1 MAKKKKVL
9 HKVEKTKMSEILKGM
24 DTLKNKNKNKNEDI
38 GIDIKYDALSN
49 IFSLRT
55 FKK

>member
-24 DTLKNKNKNKNEDI
+24 DTLKNKHKNEDI
-38 GIDIKYDALSN
+38 GIDIKYDTLSN

-55 FKK
+55 FKN